1 MKEKFLKLYAEIK
14 LKFFG
19 KKKIIQKNIL
29 NTTNIGL
36 EVSNKLDINKMI
48 EDNTID
54 LNNIADFKD
63 FPLLGYLQ
71 MDGNYYQH
79 YGNGKFIVIIAN
91 KIEA

>member
-1 MKEKFLKLYAEIK
+1 MEKSFKLLMDKI

-19 KKKIIQKNIL
+19 KKKKG

-36 EVSNKLDINKMI
+36 EMSNKIDTNKILNEMI